1 MPNAMTPV
9 LVPLGDLPKHGDMI
23 LGPLLGSTLFPC
35 IRMQP
40 KPAPI
45 HKHQSLTTTF
55 PASRIRPRTG
65 CVSAWSWIQQ
75 QPSLSAFTNVIRAAG
90 GLASIESATA
100 PVTVFAPSNAAWPAV
115 ATALNTDP
123 DALYGQVNT
132 LTRIAGYQV
141 VPGAPLDPAQLA
153 AKRQLVTGTGDPI
166 FVTAGDSGISLQG
179 YGSSAQVVAPSLASG
194 CNWVV
199 HGIDTVL
206 LPMAGVNGINPAYTS
221 AFVSAAG

>member
-1 MPNAMTPV
+1 M
-9 LVPLGDLPKHGDMI
+9 
-23 LGPLLGSTLFPC
+23 
-35 IRMQP
+35 
-40 KPAPI
+40 
-45 HKHQSLTTTF
+45 
-55 PASRIRPRTG
+55 
-65 CVSAWSWIQQ
+65 SAWSWIQQ

-90 GLASIESATA
+90 GLPSIESATA

-141 VPGAPLDPAQLA
+141 VPGAPLDPTQLA
-153 AKRQLVTGTGDPI
+153 AKRQLVTGTGDPV
-166 FVTAGDSGISLQG
+166 FVTADGGSISLQG
-179 YGSSAQVVAPSLASG
+179 YGSSAQVVSPSLASG

>member
-1 MPNAMTPV
+1 
-9 LVPLGDLPKHGDMI
+9 
-23 LGPLLGSTLFPC
+23 
-35 IRMQP
+35 MQP
-40 KPAPI
+40 KPVPI
-45 HKHQSLTTTF
+45 HKYQSLTTMT
-55 PASRIRPRTG
+55 SRTSHICPRG
-65 CVSAWSWIQQ
+65 SCVSAWSWIQQ

-90 GLASIESATA
+90 GLPSIESATA